1 MSPNHPA
8 TGVALRLARTL
19 GLVVAL
25 AALVTAAPDLARAQG
40 ATPDVTVDRSVL
52 DELGPPRA
60 APPGTAVL
68 KLKPPSPRAATAVK
82 TPERKAALEKAAQP
96 KVGATAP
103 EPTKQ
108 PTPQTK
114 QAPPAGKPAKGV
126 AVPTVPV
133 ESAPIPP
140 PPPALPPAQAQT
152 GQPAPQPGTPAAKQP
167 PAEPAPAQA
176 SLPPATKP
184 TAPAAPTIVPL
195 PEPKASAAPKSSVS
209 APGDVPQV
217 RLLFEGEQTDLP
229 PTAAQAL
236 RDVAVRL
243 SQEPGLRLQL
253 LAYAGGGADTAN
265 KARRISLSRALSV
278 RSFLLN
284 EGVSSARIDVRALG
298 NSTQETPADRVDLL
312 FVRS

>member
-1 MSPNHPA
+1 MSPNHPV

-40 ATPDVTVDRSVL
+40 ATPDVMVDRSVL
-52 DELGPPRA
+52 DELGPPHA

-68 KLKPPSPRAATAVK
+68 KLKPPSPRPATAAK
-82 TPERKAALEKAAQP
+82 TLERKAAPEKAAQP

-103 EPTKQ
+103 EPPKQ
-108 PTPQTK
+108 PAPQAK
-114 QAPPAGKPAKGV
+114 QAPPAARPAKGV
-126 AVPTVPV
+126 AVPTIPV

-140 PPPALPPAQAQT
+140 LPPALPPAQAQT
-152 GQPAPQPGTPAAKQP
+152 GQPGMPTAAKQP

-184 TAPAAPTIVPL
+184 IAPAAPTILPL
-195 PEPKASAAPKSSVS
+195 PEPKTAATPKAAAA
-209 APGDVPQV
+209 APGDAPQV

-278 RSFLLN
+278 RSFLLS